1 MTGPIKKRSR
11 KAGLPPGTLIHIG
24 EQKSAT
30 TRITLLQY
38 NEHDAAEKNI
48 ESIDDGLALRD
59 PAQVKWIN
67 VAGLHQV
74 ELLAKLGK
82 TFGLHP
88 LVLEDILNTD
98 QRPKLEDYGD
108 YAYIVLKRLGNG
120 NADGEITTEQVSLIL
135 APNLVIS
142 FQEAESNIFDGV
154 KERILGN
161 RGRIRTLGAD
171 YLTYRLLDAVV
182 DNYFAIF
189 EKLGERVESLQ
200 DQLLTNPTPK
210 SLQVLHHLKRE
221 LLYLRKSVWPLRE
234 VIGGLQREESPLIAR
249 DTTIYFRDVYDHTIH
264 VIDTLETYRDMLAGM
279 LDIYLS
285 SLSYR
290 MNEVM
295 KVLTVIATIFMPLTF
310 IVGLY
315 GMNFKYMPELEWR
328 WGYFGVLLLMVVVSA
343 IMLIYFR
350 RKKWL

>member
-1 MTGPIKKRSR
+1 M
-11 KAGLPPGTLIHIG
+11 HIG
-24 EQKSAT
+24 EQKSTA
-30 TRITLLQY
+30 TRITLLHY
-38 NEHDAAEKNI
+38 NEQDFAEKNI
-48 ESIDDGLALRD
+48 ETIESGAALRD
-59 PAQVKWIN
+59 PSRVNWIS
-67 VAGLHQV
+67 VTGLHQV
-74 ELLAKLGK
+74 ELLAKLGNA
-82 TFGLHP
+82 FGLHP

-108 YAYIVLKRLGNG
+108 YVYIVLKRLSNS
-120 NADGEITTEQVSLIL
+120 NVDGEVSMEQISLIL
-135 APNLVIS
+135 ANNLVIS

-161 RGRIRTLGAD
+161 HGRIRKLGAD
-171 YLTYRLLDAVV
+171 YLTYALLDCVV

-189 EKLGERVESLQ
+189 EKLGERIESLQ
-200 DQLLTNPTPK
+200 DQLLARPAPK

-234 VIGGLQREESPLIAR
+234 VIGGLQREESALIAR

-264 VIDTLETYRDMLAGM
+264 VIDTLETYRDMLASM

-295 KVLTVIATIFMPLTF
+295 KVLTTITTIFMPLTF
-310 IVGLY
+310 IAGIY

-328 WGYFGVLLLMVVVSA
+328 WGYFGALLLMFVVSV